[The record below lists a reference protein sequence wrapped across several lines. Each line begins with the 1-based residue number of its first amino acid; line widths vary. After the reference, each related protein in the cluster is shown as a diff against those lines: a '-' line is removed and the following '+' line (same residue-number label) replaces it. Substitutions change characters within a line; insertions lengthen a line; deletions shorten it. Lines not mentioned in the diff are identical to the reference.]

1 MTSDLHFPNLPLE
14 PSSPNHQT
22 VILSQYVEPEI
33 LTELITAMISKQK
46 GLPKII
52 KSEEFCWKNEVRA
65 ISSKGRSKLILS
77 KSAEVT
83 RVGDFGDGDGDSEQ
97 QL

>member
-1 MTSDLHFPNLPLE
+1 M
-14 PSSPNHQT
+14 
-22 VILSQYVEPEI
+22 VILSQYVELSEPEI
-33 LTELITAMISKQK
+33 LPELITAMICKQK

-52 KSEEFCWKNEVRA
+52 KSEEFCWKNEVTA

>member
-1 MTSDLHFPNLPLE
+1 M
-14 PSSPNHQT
+14 

-77 KSAEVT
+77 QSAEVT
-83 RVGDFGDGDGDSEQ
+83 RVGDFGDGDSEQ
-97 QL
+97 QLYVGDGG